1 LTGNLR
7 ELLWWAGKLMIYGK
21 VREKM
26 EKVLPYFFLFGFNP
40 NDKKLIMVYT
50 ESFNKIT
57 PNTKPFF
64 VQNTVNNTFEY
75 EQQVYSEDEF
85 CRLLDLLVFT

>member
-1 LTGNLR
+1 
-7 ELLWWAGKLMIYGK
+7 MIYGK

-26 EKVLPYFFLFGFNP
+26 EKVLPYFLFAFNP

-50 ESFNKIT
+50 ESFSKIT
-57 PNTKPFF
+57 PNIKPFF
-64 VQNTVNNTFEY
+64 VQNAVNNTFEY